1 MKLSMVEVARITR
14 GAILGD
20 GGAVVTGVSIDSRTL
35 ASGDLFVAI
44 PGEFFDGHDHVEEAL
59 RRGAGG
65 LLLLREIG
73 IDAPRV
79 IVSEP
84 VAALTSL
91 AGHIRDEVDP
101 IVIGITGSV
110 GKTGTKDL
118 VAAVASERFST
129 VASERNLNNE
139 LGLPLTLCRIR
150 TETEVVVCEMGA
162 RGPGQIA
169 QLCDLARP
177 QVGIVTNVGVSH
189 YALFGSQEAIADT
202 KSELIAC
209 LDEGGTAVLNADD
222 RWVAQMAERT
232 QANVITFGISSP
244 ATVTAEA
251 IRYDRLGRPTF
262 RLSVGDQGAWVTLTQ
277 SGSHH
282 VHNALAAAAAGHA
295 LGIDLSTIASGLEK
309 ARSSP
314 WRMDVVDASG
324 VIFVND
330 TYNASPT
337 SMVSALQ
344 AAAEMAGSSGRLI
357 AVLGY
362 MAELGEIEDQEH
374 RRVGALAASLAARLV
389 VVGNAAQP
397 MADGAVDA
405 GMSDV
410 IHVEGRE
417 DVLQHLDLQPGD
429 VLLVKGSR
437 VARLETVV
445 EDAMKMVGAR

>member
-1 MKLSMVEVARITR
+1 M
-14 GAILGD
+14 
-20 GGAVVTGVSIDSRTL
+20 
-35 ASGDLFVAI
+35 
-44 PGEFFDGHDHVEEAL
+44 
-59 RRGAGG
+59 
-65 LLLLREIG
+65 
-73 IDAPRV
+73 
-79 IVSEP
+79 
-84 VAALTSL
+84 
-91 AGHIRDEVDP
+91 
-101 IVIGITGSV
+101 
-110 GKTGTKDL
+110 
-118 VAAVASERFST
+118 
-129 VASERNLNNE
+129 
-139 LGLPLTLCRIR
+139 
-150 TETEVVVCEMGA
+150 
-162 RGPGQIA
+162 
-169 QLCDLARP
+169 
-177 QVGIVTNVGVSH
+177 
-189 YALFGSQEAIADT
+189 
-202 KSELIAC
+202 
-209 LDEGGTAVLNADD
+209 
-222 RWVAQMAERT
+222 
-232 QANVITFGISSP
+232 
-244 ATVTAEA
+244 
-251 IRYDRLGRPTF
+251 
-262 RLSVGDQGAWVTLTQ
+262 TQ

>member
-1 MKLSMVEVARITR
+1 MKLSMVEVARITG

-20 GGAVVTGVSIDSRTL
+20 GGAVVSGVSIDSRGL
-35 ASGDLFVAI
+35 VAGDLFVAI
-44 PGEFFDGHDHVEEAL
+44 PGEFLDGHDFVGDAL

-65 LLLLREIG
+65 LLLLRELG

-79 IVSEP
+79 IVTEP

-91 AGHIRDEVDP
+91 ARHVRDDVDP
-101 IVIGITGSV
+101 VVIGITGSV

-118 VAAVASERFST
+118 TAAVAAQRFST

-169 QLCDLARP
+169 ELCDLARP

-189 YALFGSQEAIADT
+189 FELFGSQEAIADT
-202 KSELIAC
+202 KSELVAG
-209 LDEGGTAVLNADD
+209 LDESGTAILNADD
-222 RWVAQMAERT
+222 PLVAAMADKT
-232 QANVITFGISSP
+232 VANVITFGIESP
-244 ATVTAEA
+244 ATITAEA

-262 RLSVGDQGAWVTLTQ
+262 RISTADEGAWVTLTQ
-277 SGSHH
+277 SGPHQVS
-282 VHNALAAAAAGHA
+282 NALAAAAAGRA
-295 LGIDLSTIASGLEK
+295 LGMELVDVAAGLER

-314 WRMDVVDASG
+314 WRMEVVDASG

-330 TYNASPT
+330 TYNASPS
-337 SMVSALQ
+337 SMTSALH

-362 MAELGEIEDQEH
+362 MAELGEIEAQEH
-374 RRVGALAASLAARLV
+374 RRVGALAASLSSRLV
-389 VVGNAAQP
+389 VVGERAWP
-397 MADGAVDA
+397 MAEGAIDA
-405 GMSDV
+405 GMTDV
-410 IHVEGRE
+410 VRVEGRE
-417 DVLQHLDLQPGD
+417 EVLQHLDLQPGD

>member
-1 MKLSMVEVARITR
+1 MKLSMVEVARITG

-20 GGAVVTGVSIDSRTL
+20 GGTVVSGVSIDSRTL
-35 ASGDLFVAI
+35 VAGDLFVAI
-44 PGEFFDGHDHVEEAL
+44 PGEFLDGHDYVGDAL
-59 RRGAGG
+59 RRGAAG
-65 LLLLREIG
+65 LLLLRELST
-73 IDAPRV
+73 DAPRV
-79 IVSEP
+79 IVGEP

-91 AGHIRDEVDP
+91 ARHIRDDVDP

-118 VAAVASERFST
+118 TASVVGQRFST

-150 TETEVVVCEMGA
+150 AETEVVVCEMGA

-169 QLCDLARP
+169 ELCDLARP

-189 YALFGSQEAIADT
+189 FELFGSQEAIAET
-202 KSELIAC
+202 KSELVKS
-209 LDEGGTAVLNADD
+209 LSEGGTAILNADD
-222 RWVAQMAERT
+222 PAVAAMADYT
-232 QANVITFGISSP
+232 VANVITFGIGVP
-244 ATVTAEA
+244 ATITAEA
-251 IRYDRLGRPTF
+251 IRSDRLGRPTF
-262 RLSVGDQGAWVTLTQ
+262 RLSTGNQGAWVTLAQ
-277 SGSHH
+277 SGTHQ
-282 VHNALAAAAAGHA
+282 VTNALAAAAAGHA
-295 LGIDLSTIASGLEK
+295 LGMDLAEIAAGLER

-314 WRMDVVDASG
+314 WRMEVVDASG

-330 TYNASPT
+330 TYNASPA
-337 SMVSALQ
+337 SMASALH

-362 MAELGEIEDQEH
+362 MAELGEIEVQEH
-374 RRVGALAASLAARLV
+374 RRVGALAASLSSRLV
-389 VVGNAAQP
+389 VVGDAARP
-397 MADGAVDA
+397 MADGATDA

-410 IHVEGRE
+410 VHVQGRE